1 MKSTLEILYIAP
13 DATSVESVTSVLET
27 DWEVSVCTDFGDF
40 SVEGVDEQVDCIIYD
55 DGVEDLSGVE
65 FYNKNRHIIDHIP
78 FVLFSDTDNTVY
90 LQRAIR
96 SGIDDVVMKNID
108 VEMDGGVDTK
118 FSFGSADAS
127 GTRGEISMLDDQA
140 VALRYRVATLLLD
153 KEMAIEE
160 VIFSS
165 IRSLLGAA
173 DDELSVKIDFALE
186 SLGESLGATKCVV
199 YKYTEF
205 EDEDDT
211 AVYERINE
219 WCDSDVESD
228 EPSASVIG
236 SEEIDKTEYP
246 GHETHAKQFEKV
258 CRDWTPTSNMPI
270 HPNSELERDSV
281 DIGTFVSYPLVI
293 DFELQGVI
301 AVTTKYPRT
310 WEERVTR
317 QIKSLGEVIIT
328 TKRQRDNRIRLEE
341 QNERL
346 EQFTSVISHDL
357 KNPLAVA
364 KGYVDM
370 SLDKGELFNLE
381 ESANALQRMED
392 MIDELLTLAK
402 QGEAIGET
410 AATDVA
416 TVVNNSW
423 NNLDTKEATLV
434 TEDLESIPK
443 PQADSSRLQE
453 ALENLIKNAID
464 HVGDDVE
471 ITIRR
476 IENGVAVGDDGEG
489 IPEDERDQIFERG
502 YTGGNGT
509 GFGLAIVEEVV
520 DAHGWELS
528 LSESADGGAEFQIL
542 FGNDE

>member
-1 MKSTLEILYIAP
+1 MKSTLEILYIAS
-13 DATSVESVTSVLET
+13 DATSVESVISVLET
-27 DWEVSVCTDFGDF
+27 DWEVSVCTDFDDS
-40 SVEGVDEQVDCIIYD
+40 SVDGEYEQVDCIIYD

-65 FYNKNRHIIDHIP
+65 FYNKNRQIIEDIP
-78 FVLFSDTDNTVY
+78 FVLFSDVDNTVY

-118 FSFGSADAS
+118 FSFGTVDDL
-127 GTRGEISMLDDQA
+127 GTGGGTSTLDDQI
-140 VALRYRVATLLLD
+140 VALRYRVGTLLLD
-153 KEMAIEE
+153 KEMVIED

-173 DDELSVKIDFALE
+173 DDELSVKTDFALE
-186 SLGESLGATKCVV
+186 SLGEAVGATRCVV
-199 YKYTEF
+199 YKYTEA
-205 EDEDDT
+205 EGEDDT

-219 WCDSDVESD
+219 WCDSNAGSD
-228 EPSASVIG
+228 LFSDSVIG
-236 SEEIDKTEYP
+236 SREIASTEYP
-246 GHETHAKQFEKV
+246 GHETHASQFEKV
-258 CRDWTPTSNMPI
+258 CRDLTPTSNMPI
-270 HPNSELERDSV
+270 HPDSNLDRDSV
-281 DIGTFVSYPLVI
+281 DIGTFVSYPLII
-293 DFELQGVI
+293 DWEFQGVI
-301 AVTTKYPRT
+301 AITTKYPRT
-310 WEERVTR
+310 WGEGVTR
-317 QIKSLGEVIIT
+317 QIKSLGEVIIN
-328 TKRQRDNRIRLEE
+328 TKRQRDNRIRLKE
-341 QNERL
+341 QNEQL

-357 KNPLAVA
+357 KNPLSVA

-370 SLDKGELFNLE
+370 SIEKGELFHLDS
-381 ESANALQRMED
+381 SADALQRMED

-410 AATDVA
+410 APTDIA

-423 NNLDTKEATLV
+423 NNLDTENATLV
-434 TEDLESIPK
+434 TKNLESIPK

-453 ALENLIKNAID
+453 AIENLIKNAID

-476 IENGVAVGDDGEG
+476 VENGVAVGDDGEG

-542 FGNDE
+542 FEE